1 MPRRIVLG
9 VKMQLKAIFLTE
21 MVTMLTDDSSRSGQP
36 YIYLVN
42 KRWNQMNLISLLT
55 KISVNNGIWMSK

>member
-1 MPRRIVLG
+1 
-9 VKMQLKAIFLTE
+9 MQLKAIFLTE

>member
-1 MPRRIVLG
+1 MPRSIVLA

-21 MVTMLTDDSSRSGQP
+21 MVTMLTDDSSHSGQP

>member
-1 MPRRIVLG
+1 MPRSIVLA